1 MLTARAA
8 RRGVGALLV
17 ASVFLLS
24 VQGIG
29 WADGG
34 TGVGCS
40 QTGCGV
46 GASDPGSPG
55 SAPGSP
61 SSAPGTGASGGG
73 TSNGGSSGGGTSNG
87 GSSGAGSS
95 GGGSSGG
102 GSSGGG
108 SSGAGSSGAG
118 SSGGGGSG
126 NPVGCGQWY
135 VMNPQPAAGSPLWE
149 GHSAADGVVEF
160 FECDGGGGGI
170 SQAGASTFR
179 FTAKAAPAAPGKG
192 APAAPPPPPPVDP
205 AVVAQKAYRLIPI
218 TDPVMHFGPDSAHV
232 AARYWLYLWTDNP
245 GPITR
250 SATTRNVTVSA
261 TATLDSVTWSMG
273 APSDVAYLG
282 TVDSPVVCKGAGTP
296 PPANAD
302 TTVDP
307 RPNGFCAYMYQV
319 RSTDDRTGGA
329 GSWPVTA
336 SATWRIAW
344 KETAGGKATGTIQ
357 APPFTSATAVCVG
370 AWYTIAVDP
379 KSPPPQNAVCGSQG

>member
-1 MLTARAA
+1 MLSTRVA
-8 RRGVGALLV
+8 RRGVGALLAV
-17 ASVFLLS
+17 SVFLLS

-29 WADGG
+29 WADG
-34 TGVGCS
+34 TGVGCANG
-40 QTGCGV
+40 GCGV
-46 GASDPGSPG
+46 GAIDPGSPG

-61 SSAPGTGASGGG
+61 GSAPGTGASGGG
-73 TSNGGSSGGGTSNG
+73 TSNGGTSNG

-95 GGGSSGG
+95 GGSSGG
-102 GSSGGG
+102 S
-108 SSGAGSSGAG
+108 
-118 SSGGGGSG
+118 SSGGGGGGGGSG
-126 NPVGCGQWY
+126 KPVGCGQWY

-179 FTAKAAPAAPGKG
+179 FTAKAAAAAPGKG

-218 TDPVMHFGPDSAHV
+218 PHPAMHFGPDSAHV

-250 SATTRNVTVSA
+250 TATTRNVTVSA

-282 TVDSPVVCKGAGTP
+282 TVDSPVCARGRVPRRRPTRTPPSIRGRTVFARTCIRFARQMTGPPVPGAG
-296 PPANAD
+296 
-302 TTVDP
+302 
-307 RPNGFCAYMYQV
+307 R
-319 RSTDDRTGGA
+319 
-329 GSWPVTA
+329 
-336 SATWRIAW
+336 
-344 KETAGGKATGTIQ
+344 
-357 APPFTSATAVCVG
+357 
-370 AWYTIAVDP
+370 
-379 KSPPPQNAVCGSQG
+379 

>member
-1 MLTARAA
+1 MLTARVA
-8 RRGVGALLV
+8 RRGVGALLAV
-17 ASVFLLS
+17 SVFLLS

-29 WADGG
+29 WADG
-34 TGVGCS
+34 TGVGCGHL
-40 QTGCGV
+40 GCGV
-46 GASDPGSPG
+46 GAIDPGSPS

-61 SSAPGTGASGGG
+61 SSAPNTGAF
-73 TSNGGSSGGGTSNG
+73 GGGTSNG

-95 GGGSSGG
+95 G
-102 GSSGGG
+102 
-108 SSGAGSSGAG
+108 AGSSGAG
-118 SSGGGGSG
+118 SSGGSSGGSSSGGGGGGSG
-126 NPVGCGQWY
+126 KPVGCGQWY
-135 VMNPQPAAGSPLWE
+135 VMNPQPAAGSAVWE

-205 AVVAQKAYRLIPI
+205 AVVAQEAYRLIPI

-282 TVDSPVVCKGAGTP
+282 TVDSPVVCKGAGAP
-296 PPANAD
+296 PPVNAD

-336 SATWRIAW
+336 SATWRIDW
-344 KETAGGKATGTIQ
+344 KETRGGTATGTIQ
-357 APPFTSATAVCVG
+357 APPLTSATAVCVG

>member
-1 MLTARAA
+1 MLTTARAA
-8 RRGVGALLV
+8 RRGVGALLA

-24 VQGIG
+24 VQGTG
-29 WADGG
+29 WADG
-34 TGVGCS
+34 TGVGCGS
-40 QTGCGV
+40 DTCGV
-46 GASDPGSPG
+46 GATDPGSPG
-55 SAPGSP
+55 SAPGTGAS
-61 SSAPGTGASGGG
+61 GTGASGGG
-73 TSNGGSSGGGTSNG
+73 TSGGGTSGSGTSGSGTSGAGTSGGGTSG
-87 GSSGAGSS
+87 GGTS

-102 GSSGGG
+102 G
-108 SSGAGSSGAG
+108 
-118 SSGGGGSG
+118 GGSG
-126 NPVGCGQWY
+126 KPVGCGQWY
-135 VMNPQPAAGSPLWE
+135 VMNPQPAAGSAVWE

-179 FTAKAAPAAPGKG
+179 FTAKAAAAAPGKA
-192 APAAPPPPPPVDP
+192 APAAPPPPPVDP

-218 TDPVMHFGPDSAHV
+218 TDPAMHFGPDSAHV

-250 SATTRNVTVSA
+250 TATTRNVTVSA
-261 TATLDSVTWSMG
+261 TATLESVTWSMG

-307 RPNGFCAYMYQV
+307 RPNGYCAYMYQV

-336 SATWRIAW
+336 SATWRINW
-344 KETAGGKATGTIQ
+344 KETAGGNATGTIT

>member
-1 MLTARAA
+1 MLTARVA

-29 WADGG
+29 WADG
-34 TGVGCS
+34 TGVGCGNG
-40 QTGCGV
+40 GCGV
-46 GASDPGSPG
+46 GATDPGSPG
-55 SAPGSP
+55 SAPGTP
-61 SSAPGTGASGGG
+61 GSAPGTGASGSG
-73 TSNGGSSGGGTSNG
+73 TSNGGSSAGVSSSG
-87 GSSGAGSS
+87 GSSSGGAG
-95 GGGSSGG
+95 GGGSS
-102 GSSGGG
+102 
-108 SSGAGSSGAG
+108 
-118 SSGGGGSG
+118 SSGGGGGGSG
-126 NPVGCGQWY
+126 QPVGCGQWY

-179 FTAKAAPAAPGKG
+179 FAAKAAPAAPGKG

-218 TDPVMHFGPDSAHV
+218 PQPAMHFGPDSAHV

-250 SATTRNVTVSA
+250 TATTRNVTVSA

-336 SATWRIAW
+336 SATWRINW
-344 KETAGGKATGTIQ
+344 KETAGGNATGAIT
-357 APPFTSATAVCVG
+357 APPFTSATTVCVG

-379 KSPPPQNAVCGSQG
+379 NSPPPQNAVCGQG

>member
-1 MLTARAA
+1 MLTARVA
-8 RRGVGALLV
+8 RRGVGALLAV
-17 ASVFLLS
+17 SVFLLS

-29 WADGG
+29 WADG
-34 TGVGCS
+34 TGVGCGHL
-40 QTGCGV
+40 GCGV
-46 GASDPGSPG
+46 GAIDPGSPS

-61 SSAPGTGASGGG
+61 SSAPNTGAF
-73 TSNGGSSGGGTSNG
+73 GGGTSNG

-95 GGGSSGG
+95 GAGSSGA
-102 GSSGGG
+102 G

-118 SSGGGGSG
+118 SSGGSSGGSSSGGGGGGSG
-126 NPVGCGQWY
+126 KPVGCGQWY
-135 VMNPQPAAGSPLWE
+135 VMNPQPAAGSAVWE

-179 FTAKAAPAAPGKG
+179 FAAKAAPAAPGKA
-192 APAAPPPPPPVDP
+192 APAAPPPPPPPDP

-218 TDPVMHFGPDSAHV
+218 PHPAMHFGPDSAHV

-250 SATTRNVTVSA
+250 TATTRNVTVSA

-282 TVDSPVVCKGAGTP
+282 TVDSPVVCKGAGAP
-296 PPANAD
+296 PPVNAD

-336 SATWRIAW
+336 SATWRIDW
-344 KETAGGKATGTIQ
+344 KETRGGTATGTIQ
-357 APPFTSATAVCVG
+357 APPLTSATAVCVG